1 MTNSEIG
8 SPTPPAPPDM
18 MQPPCPVCG
27 QPMKLMQVDPV
38 APGRD
43 RRVFECKCGHSEM
56 REGAYT

>member
-1 MTNSEIG
+1 
-8 SPTPPAPPDM
+8 M

-56 REGAYT
+56 RDGAYR